1 MAKTKPKEQ
10 EKTNDLKHLDFKATE
25 FMAMGKKYFVKQ
37 SLSVE
42 RFRWFEKYQVDFGF
56 GRSYKSI
63 SDALKKAIE
72 FGNKGKGIEAWNI
85 VLNLVLAIGEGLEK
99 RTNNAMMICALFIV
113 TEDEDLTKWDEQMQL
128 AKINDWNDEG
138 YDVNSFF
145 QLAANLVTGF
155 IEDLEDILSNTSELA
170 KALEMIKE
178 LDGTTQNA

>member
-1 MAKTKPKEQ
+1 MEKSKEQ
-10 EKTNDLKHLDFKATE
+10 ETNDLKKLDFTVSE
-25 FMAMGKKYFVKQ
+25 FMANGKKYFVKQ

-63 SDALKKAIE
+63 ADALKKAVD

-85 VLNLVLAIGEGLEK
+85 VLNLIMAIGDGLEK

-128 AKINDWNDEG
+128 EKINDWNTEG

-155 IEDLEDILSNTSELA
+155 IEDLEEILSGTSELA
-170 KALEMIKE
+170 KALEMIKQLE
-178 LDGTTQNA
+178 GTTQKS

>member
-1 MAKTKPKEQ
+1 MEKTKTNTT
-10 EKTNDLKHLDFKATE
+10 KTNELKKLDFEATE
-25 FMAMGKKYFVKQ
+25 FMAAGKKYYIKQ

-56 GRSYKSI
+56 GRTYKSI
-63 SDALKKAIE
+63 ADALKKAVE
-72 FGNKGKGIEAWNI
+72 LGNKGKGIEAWNI
-85 VLNLVLAIGEGLEK
+85 VINLYMSIGEGLEK
-99 RTNNAMMICALFIV
+99 RTNNAMMLCALFIV
-113 TEDEDLTKWDEQMQL
+113 TDDEDLTKWDEQMQL
-128 AKINDWNDEG
+128 AKISDWNDEG

-145 QLAANLVTGF
+145 QLAANLVSGF

>member
-1 MAKTKPKEQ
+1 MAKSKEQ
-10 EKTNDLKHLDFKATE
+10 TNDLKQIDFTKGD
-25 FMAMGKKYFVKQ
+25 FMASGKRYFVKQ

-63 SDALKKAIE
+63 SDSLRKAIE
-72 FGNKGKGIEAWNI
+72 LGNKGKGIEAWNI
-85 VLNLVLAIGEGLEK
+85 ILNLVLTISEGLDK

-113 TEDEDLTKWDEQMQL
+113 TDDEDLTKWDEQEQL
-128 AKINDWNDEG
+128 EKIKNWNDEG

-155 IEDLEDILSNTSELA
+155 IEDLEEILSGTSELA
-170 KALEMIKE
+170 EALKE
-178 LDGTTQNA
+178 IQKLNASTPKD